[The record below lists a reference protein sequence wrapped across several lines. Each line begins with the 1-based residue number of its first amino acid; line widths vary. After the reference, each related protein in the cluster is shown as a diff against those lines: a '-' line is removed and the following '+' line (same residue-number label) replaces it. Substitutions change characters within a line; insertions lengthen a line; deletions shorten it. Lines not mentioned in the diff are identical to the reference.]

1 MTEGQ
6 AQADERIRD
15 QIRVAVEAIDGAL
28 RGIVNFL
35 APLKPTLRNELI
47 QGLGGHVERA
57 RSAKDRLER
66 LLAELEERGKT

>member
-1 MTEGQ
+1 MTEEQ
-6 AQADERIRD
+6 AKPDERIRE

-57 RSAKDRLER
+57 RNAKDRLET
-66 LLAELEERGKT
+66 LLAEMGERE